1 MSQAGWVIKTEQAA
15 RHCPGSGW
23 YGSAISCAPAHTRGS
38 PSRQDSGLA
47 PHEKAPAVVAE
58 HQRLALEPF
67 ALHREEP
74 GANPND
80 TLGLPTPT
88 SPRPG
93 RAEMPQSAIAAA
105 ALSPQLVIAAH
116 PCSFGLLAA
125 ADELA
130 RRTGEMREEDV
141 TFAMECVRD
150 APETSGEHGA
160 IRGMQ
165 YHGGRG
171 ADAAAASC
179 HKAGWSMGGAAR
191 HLADSLAARG
201 R

>member
-1 MSQAGWVIKTEQAA
+1 
-15 RHCPGSGW
+15 
-23 YGSAISCAPAHTRGS
+23 
-38 PSRQDSGLA
+38 
-47 PHEKAPAVVAE
+47 
-58 HQRLALEPF
+58 
-67 ALHREEP
+67 
-74 GANPND
+74 
-80 TLGLPTPT
+80 
-88 SPRPG
+88 
-93 RAEMPQSAIAAA
+93 MPQSATAAA

-116 PCSFGLLAA
+116 PCSSGLLAAA

-150 APETSGEHGA
+150 ALETPGVLSGEHGA

-165 YHGGRG
+165 FHGGRG

-179 HKAGWSMGGAAR
+179 HKAGWSMRGAVR

>member
-1 MSQAGWVIKTEQAA
+1 
-15 RHCPGSGW
+15 
-23 YGSAISCAPAHTRGS
+23 
-38 PSRQDSGLA
+38 
-47 PHEKAPAVVAE
+47 
-58 HQRLALEPF
+58 
-67 ALHREEP
+67 
-74 GANPND
+74 
-80 TLGLPTPT
+80 
-88 SPRPG
+88 
-93 RAEMPQSAIAAA
+93 MPQSAIAA

-116 PCSFGLLAA
+116 PCSSGLLAAA

-150 APETSGEHGA
+150 ALETSGEHGA

-179 HKAGWSMGGAAR
+179 HKAGWSMGGVAR
-191 HLADSLAARG
+191 HLADSPAARG